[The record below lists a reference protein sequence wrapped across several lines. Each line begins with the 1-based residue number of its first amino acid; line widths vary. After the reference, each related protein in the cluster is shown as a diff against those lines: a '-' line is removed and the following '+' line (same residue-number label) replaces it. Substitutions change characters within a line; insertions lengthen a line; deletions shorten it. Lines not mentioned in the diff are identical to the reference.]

1 MAIGGKTMRVL
12 DYDIPD
18 DLYYS
23 KEHEWVRIEGKTAVI
38 GITDYAQKSLHEV
51 VYVETPKVASQ
62 IEQFQSIGSVESVKS
77 VSDIFTP
84 VSGKIIETNAELV
97 ESPELVN
104 EDPYGEGWIAKVQ
117 LANFDEDLK
126 KLLTA
131 EQYADYIKS
140 LEE

>member
-1 MAIGGKTMRVL
+1 MRVL

-18 DLYYS
+18 DLHYS
-23 KEHEWVRIEGKTAVI
+23 KEHEWVNREGKTAVI

-51 VYVETPKVASQ
+51 VYVETPKIANQ

-84 VSGKIIETNAELV
+84 VSGKVIEINAELA

-104 EDPYGEGWIAKVQ
+104 EDPYGKGWVAKVQ
-117 LANFDEDLK
+117 LANFDDDLK

-131 EQYADYIKS
+131 EQYANYIES

>member
-1 MAIGGKTMRVL
+1 MRVL

-18 DLYYS
+18 DLDYS
-23 KEHEWVRIEGKTAVI
+23 REHEWVRIEGKTAVI
-38 GITDYAQKSLHEV
+38 GVTDYAQKSLHEV
-51 VYVETPKVASQ
+51 VYVETPKVDSQ

-84 VSGKIIETNAELV
+84 VSGKIIETNAELA

-104 EDPYGEGWIAKVQ
+104 EDPYGEGWIVKVQ
-117 LANFDEDLK
+117 LANSDEDLK

>member
-1 MAIGGKTMRVL
+1 MAIGGKIMQVL

-23 KEHEWVRIEGKTAVI
+23 KEHEWVRIEGKTAVL

-51 VYVETPKVASQ
+51 VYVETPKVDSQ

-84 VSGKIIETNAELV
+84 VSGKIIEINAELA
-97 ESPELVN
+97 ESPELTN
-104 EDPYGEGWIAKVQ
+104 EDPYGKGWIAKVQ
-117 LANFDEDLK
+117 SANFDEDLK

-131 EQYADYIKS
+131 EQYANYIKS

>member
-1 MAIGGKTMRVL
+1 MRVL

-23 KEHEWVRIEGKTAVI
+23 KEHEWVRVEGKNAVI

-51 VYVETPKVASQ
+51 VYVETPKVTSQ
-62 IEQFQSIGSVESVKS
+62 VDQFQSLGSVESVKS

-84 VSGKIIETNAELV
+84 VSGIVKGVNAELI
-97 ESPELVN
+97 ENPELVN
-104 EDPYGEGWIAKVQ
+104 EDPYGKGWIARVQ
-117 LANFDEDLK
+117 LTNFDEDLK

-131 EQYADYIKS
+131 EQYADYIRT
-140 LEE
+140 LEK

>member
-1 MAIGGKTMRVL
+1 MATGGKTMQVL
-12 DYDIPD
+12 NYDIPD

-23 KEHEWVRIEGKTAVI
+23 KEHEWVRVKGKTAVI

-51 VYVETPKVASQ
+51 VYVEAPKIASR
-62 IEQFQSIGSVESVKS
+62 IEQSQSIGSVESVKS

-84 VSGKIIETNAELV
+84 ISGEIMEINTELA
-97 ESPELVN
+97 ESPELIN

-117 LANFDEDLK
+117 LVNFRDDSK
-126 KLLTA
+126 KLLSS
-131 EQYADYIKS
+131 EQYADYIRA

>member
-1 MAIGGKTMRVL
+1 MVPGGITVQVL
-12 DYDIPD
+12 NYDIPD

-23 KEHEWVRIEGKTAVI
+23 KEHEWVRVKGKTAVI

-51 VYVETPKVASQ
+51 VYVEIPMIASQ
-62 IEQFQSIGSVESVKS
+62 IKQSQSIGSAESVKS

-84 VSGKIIETNAELV
+84 ISGEIIDINTKLT

-104 EDPYGEGWIAKVQ
+104 KDPYGEGWIAKVQ
-117 LANFDEDLK
+117 LVNFGDDSK
-126 KLLTA
+126 KLLSS
-131 EQYADYIKS
+131 EQYADYIEA

>member
-1 MAIGGKTMRVL
+1 MRVL

-18 DLYYS
+18 DLDYS
-23 KEHEWVRIEGKTAVI
+23 REHEWVRIEGKTAVI
-38 GITDYAQKSLHEV
+38 GVTDYAQKSLHEV
-51 VYVETPKVASQ
+51 VYVETPKVDSQ

-84 VSGKIIETNAELV
+84 VSGKIIETNAELA

-104 EDPYGEGWIAKVQ
+104 EDPYGEGWIVKVQ
-117 LANFDEDLK
+117 LANSDEDLK

-131 EQYADYIKS
+131 EQYADYIKG

>member
-1 MAIGGKTMRVL
+1 MQVL

-51 VYVETPKVASQ
+51 VYVETPKVDGQ

-84 VSGKIIETNAELV
+84 VSGKIIEINAELA
-97 ESPELVN
+97 ESPELIN
-104 EDPYGEGWIAKVQ
+104 EDPYGKGWIAKVQ

-131 EQYADYIKS
+131 EQYANYIKS

>member
-1 MAIGGKTMRVL
+1 MRVL
-12 DYDIPD
+12 NYDIPD
-18 DLYYS
+18 ELYYS
-23 KEHEWVRIEGKTAVI
+23 KEHEWVRIEGKTAII
-38 GITDYAQKSLHEV
+38 GVTDYAQKSLHEV
-51 VYVETPKVASQ
+51 VYVETPKVNIQ

-84 VSGKIIETNAELV
+84 VSGKIIETNAELA

-131 EQYADYIKS
+131 EQYADCIKG